1 MPVPEFT
8 VSGPVATGETGA
20 ALGAVG
26 SAVAMALLIG
36 LAVLLCSKKKT
47 KEAFICEW
55 CQVTYD
61 SSTELNT
68 HINAHHSQPNQR
80 SGTVGSRAAIGPP
93 TSPYHL
99 GNTGG
104 HRTESF
110 PATAGPNSVI
120 GPPEGEYEQAVTAAL
135 TESGVL
141 AVYVVADND
150 NGKSSYTEVQLS
162 KRTVIL
168 AKLKIAD
175 HSQLVMGTKLGEGV
189 SGIVYNGTLA
199 GKKVAIKQLTLD
211 GKDAE
216 DEFIEEAVIMGSLTH
231 ERICQIIGVCFD
243 RHPKQIVVE
252 FMGGGD
258 MSVHLSKQRKA
269 GKTVKQVGLPLLVQM
284 SQDIAEGMEF
294 LEGLGCVHRDL
305 AARNCLLDDQ
315 LRAKVTDFG
324 LSRELYR
331 KVYYQQVHP
340 RQLPV
345 RWMAYETLTLGKS
358 SSKSD
363 VWSYGVLLWEVFT
376 LCDVPY
382 QDLPGGREIVAF
394 LDVGGRLSKPAGCPD
409 GMYQL
414 MQQCWEDSPDR
425 RVSFADCRK
434 ELAPVAVAVAPP
446 PPPSA
451 ALPAGAAAANRNLRP
466 WWQMGRINRQD
477 AEHTLT
483 EWGLC
488 VGMFL
493 IREGSDGYV
502 LTRCIDSTS
511 SAGMK
516 ISHSKVHSDPTGYK
530 LITKN
535 VSMQTL
541 SFMTLLDLVQHHQ
554 TQPFPDGSRL
564 VTVAP
569 AAAVDEYLDI
579 VDPGDGDGD
588 SGGGGIPGF
597 QADAGVEPKH
607 KYVNVET
614 SFDTATQRRPPKG
627 KGYTNIGPDADH
639 FRLSAGIGD
648 DSPAVSP
655 RTKGYVNAGPQGQP
669 LVSGMGLVPETAPA
683 APVDGTSET
692 LPPLPQQRKKRYINI
707 DEAPVTGTRL

>member
-8 VSGPVATGETGA
+8 VSGAVATGETGT

-26 SAVAMALLIG
+26 SAAAMALLIG
-36 LAVLLCSKKKT
+36 LTVLLCSKKKP

-80 SGTVGSRAAIGPP
+80 SGTVGSRVAIGPA
-93 TSPYHL
+93 TTPYHL
-99 GNTGG
+99 GNNGG

-110 PATAGPNSVI
+110 PDTADSHSAI
-120 GPPEGEYEQAVTAAL
+120 GPPEGEYEQAVTLADL
-135 TESGVL
+135 TDSGAL
-141 AVYVVADND
+141 AVYDVTDND
-150 NGKSSYTEVQLS
+150 NGKSSYTEIQLS
-162 KRTVIL
+162 KKAVIL
-168 AKLKIAD
+168 AKLRIAD
-175 HSQLVMGTKLGEGV
+175 HSQLVMGSKLGNGV

-199 GKKVAIKQLTLD
+199 GKKVAIKQLTLAD
-211 GKDAE
+211 KDAE
-216 DEFIEEAVIMGSLTH
+216 EEFIEEAVIMGSLTH
-231 ERICQIIGVCFD
+231 ERICQIIGVCFN

-258 MSVHLSKQRKA
+258 MSEYLSKQRKA
-269 GKTVKQVGLPLLVQM
+269 GKTVRLVGLPLLVQM

-331 KVYYQQVHP
+331 KVYYQQVRP

-382 QDLPGGREIVAF
+382 PDLPGGREIVAF
-394 LDVGGRLSKPAGCPD
+394 LDVGGRLSKPAGCPN

-434 ELAPVAVAVAPP
+434 QLAPVAAAVAPP
-446 PPPSA
+446 PSPSA
-451 ALPAGAAAANRNLRP
+451 ALPAGTATTRNLRR

-483 EWGLC
+483 DWGVC

-502 LTRCIDSTS
+502 LSRCIDCTS
-511 SAGMK
+511 SSGMK
-516 ISHSKVHSDPTGYK
+516 ISHSKVQSDPTGYK

-535 VSMQTL
+535 ASMQTL

-554 TQPFPDGSRL
+554 THPFPDGSRL

-569 AAAVDEYLDI
+569 AAAVDEYVELD
-579 VDPGDGDGD
+579 DSSEGDGGDDG
-588 SGGGGIPGF
+588 GAIPGF
-597 QADAGVEPKH
+597 QADSGAEPKH
-607 KYVNVET
+607 KYVNIAT
-614 SFDTATQRRPPKG
+614 TATLRPTKD
-627 KGYTNIGPDADH
+627 KRYTNMGPSADR

-648 DSPAVSP
+648 DSLPASK
-655 RTKGYVNAGPQGQP
+655 KGYVNASLQGQP
-669 LVSGMGLVPETAPA
+669 LVSGMGLVPETAPT
-683 APVDGTSET
+683 APIDGTSEA
-692 LPPLPQQRKKRYINI
+692 LPPRPQPRKKRYINI
-707 DEAPVTGTRL
+707 NEAPETGTRL